1 MSPPDTATGDIAF
14 GPQGRFVLRPA
25 ERRLLI
31 DGRTAKLGARGFDM
45 LRVLFERR
53 QRIVGKAELLREVWP
68 GLVVE
73 ENNLEV
79 HVWALRKLLGSEAIT
94 NVPGRGYRFTLVVP
108 GDPLRPA
115 AAGLRTLLPQH
126 LPVLIG
132 RAAELA
138 ALGQAL
144 SAHRLVTV
152 IGAGGIGKTLLTMHL
167 LEQQHERH
175 PHGVCWVDLA
185 PLAEGSLVAATVAT
199 ALGVPVGRGDVLP
212 ALAAAAAPLSLLL
225 ALDNAEA
232 HAQEAAAVVQTLLQA
247 CPALH
252 IVVTSQ
258 RALGL
263 RAERLF
269 RLGPMALPAADMSTA
284 QALSCG
290 AIALLA
296 QRVRQHDLAFELR
309 EQHLAAAASIC
320 RALDGNALAIE
331 LAAARVLL
339 LGLPGV
345 AAALDQRLLLLSK
358 GSLDGPAR
366 QRSLRAALEWSHGLL
381 SSEEQTVFRRL
392 AVFAG
397 GCTLVLMQP
406 VLQPVEAAQDL
417 PRWRLIDALDA
428 LVERSLVAFS
438 EGEREGDAPRYRLL
452 ESPLALARERLAA
465 SGEEAHLRQCH
476 ALATF
481 NHFSAALDR
490 QQDARMRADE
500 LIALL
505 EPDLDNGRAAMAWA
519 LRWQPELALALV
531 CPLYQGLTVNR
542 YSEALLLFER
552 TEGLVA
558 GCADP
563 ALQLNWSLIAAI
575 FYGMRHSAR
584 ARHWALRATDL
595 ARQLGDTRS
604 LYRSLGS
611 LAQLRA
617 VVSLDEQRA
626 ALAEMAELEHE
637 DWPAGT
643 RMSRAQAQALFAY
656 HAGDVAGIEPLL
668 RRWLMLAQEAGAP
681 SAISAA
687 QTNLADAALV
697 RGDAAEAVRLNRELE
712 ARWRDSR
719 RVRALA
725 TVRLNLCSA
734 LLAHGDCVAAR
745 EVAEAGWP
753 MAAAQALQPYW
764 AATLALLAARE
775 GRPRAAA
782 LLAGCCEARMGAV
795 GEVLESNEARSL
807 AQACEFAL
815 LALGQAAF
823 EAVLAE
829 GALLGDEQLGQV
841 ALAVDDSR

>member
-1 MSPPDTATGDIAF
+1 MSPPEPATGDIAF

-53 QRIVGKAELLREVWP
+53 HRIVGKAELLREVWP

-115 AAGLRTLLPQH
+115 AAGPRTLLPQH

-138 ALGQAL
+138 SLGQAL

-167 LEQQHERH
+167 LEQQRERH
-175 PHGVCWVDLA
+175 AHGVCWVDLA
-185 PLAEGSLVAATVAT
+185 PLAEGSLVAATVAA
-199 ALGVPVGRGDVLP
+199 ALGVPVGSGDVLP

-232 HAQEAAAVVQTLLQA
+232 HAQEVAAVVQTLLQA

-258 RALGL
+258 RALAL

-296 QRVRQHDLAFELR
+296 QRVRQHDLAFDLC
-309 EQHLAAAASIC
+309 EQHLAAAVSIC

-381 SSEEQTVFRRL
+381 PSEEQTVFRRL
-392 AVFAG
+392 AVFPG

-406 VLQPVEAAQDL
+406 VVAAQDL
-417 PRWRLIDALDA
+417 PHWRLIDALDA
-428 LVERSLVAFS
+428 LVERSLVVFS
-438 EGEREGDAPRYRLL
+438 DGQREGDAPRYRLL

-465 SGEEAHLRQCH
+465 SGEEAQLRQRH

-531 CPLYQGLTVNR
+531 RPLYHGLTVNR
-542 YSEALLLFER
+542 YPEALLLFER

-604 LYRSLGS
+604 LYRSLGL

-681 SAISAA
+681 SDISAA

-719 RVRALA
+719 RVGALA

-734 LLAHGDCVAAR
+734 LLAHGDPVAAR
-745 EVAEAGWP
+745 AVAEAGWP
-753 MAAAQALQPYW
+753 MAAARALQPFW

-782 LLAGCCEARMGAV
+782 LLAGCCEARMSAV

-807 AQACEFAL
+807 AQAREFAAQ
-815 LALGQAAF
+815 ALGPAAF
-823 EAVLAE
+823 EAALAE